1 MTSSFL
7 TTLRQSLGL
16 QPLHAKLAMLVTA
29 TLCAALFTSVAL
41 INVAVLLLLLLAPFA
56 WLQYRRAGESLEP
69 GAAVFLAAVVL
80 FCVWD
85 VFTNVF
91 AGHSLQASLQML
103 SRDLRPLAF
112 VPILWALFANP
123 RLARFALW
131 ALLVSALLLAALN
144 LVLTLTGQVQQGQ
157 YFTKGLTH
165 LSHLYGQALVGLVF
179 VLAQVFLLKRRWRWW
194 VGASMAVLILSLL
207 LASGRR
213 TGWLLLAA
221 GFGVWALLNAKR
233 LFVGKYKW
241 WVVLAFLM
249 ALVAALFS
257 DIVSARMALA
267 WKEYKHFASLTPQE
281 RAVTAFGSVSLRL
294 QYMVTVLE
302 AIQQS
307 NWWVGVGSIDLA
319 KAYQAAATSLGVGPA
334 AWETFNW
341 RNPHNEYLFMW
352 ATKGLVGLGLYLAI
366 FMLACRAAW
375 CKQDEVQR
383 VGLLVFVFLF
393 MLSITANSMVID
405 MPEGHF
411 TMLVLLI
418 FLAPKRLGFLDPN
431 GHSDV
436 QAVRVQGLIGMPA
449 MAKGK
454 SA

>member
-1 MTSSFL
+1 MTSSVL
-7 TTLRQSLGL
+7 TNGHQGLGL
-16 QPLHAKLAMLVTA
+16 QSLHVKLAMLITA
-29 TLCAALFTSVAL
+29 ILCAALFTSVAL
-41 INVAVLLLLLLAPFA
+41 INVSVLLLLLLAPWA
-56 WLQYRRAGESLEP
+56 WLHHHRSGQSLAPDSAG
-69 GAAVFLAAVVL
+69 FLVAVVL

-85 VFTNVF
+85 VFTNVY
-91 AGHSLQASLQML
+91 AGHSLQASLKML

-131 ALLVSALLLAALN
+131 ALLVCAILLAALN

-179 VLAQVFLLKRRWRWW
+179 VLAQVFLLKPRWRWW
-194 VGASMAVLILSLL
+194 AGTSIAVLILSLL
-207 LASGRR
+207 LASERR

-221 GFGVWALLNAKR
+221 GFVVWALLNAKR

-241 WVVLAFLM
+241 WVVLAFLV
-249 ALVAALFS
+249 ALLAAFFS
-257 DIVSARMALA
+257 DIFNARMALA

-294 QYMVTVLE
+294 QYVVTVLE
-302 AIQQS
+302 AIEQS

-334 AWETFNW
+334 TWDTFNW

-352 ATKGLVGLGLYLAI
+352 ATKGLVGLGLYLSI
-366 FMLACRAAW
+366 FVLACRAAW
-375 CKQDEVQR
+375 FKQDEVQR
-383 VGLLVFVFLF
+383 VSLLVFVFLF

-405 MPEGHF
+405 MPEGHL

-418 FLAPKRLGFLDPN
+418 FLAPKHLGFLDPH
-431 GHSDV
+431 GHSD
-436 QAVRVQGLIGMPA
+436 ALAETAQGLMGMPA
-449 MAKGK
+449 MPKGK
-454 SA
+454 SV